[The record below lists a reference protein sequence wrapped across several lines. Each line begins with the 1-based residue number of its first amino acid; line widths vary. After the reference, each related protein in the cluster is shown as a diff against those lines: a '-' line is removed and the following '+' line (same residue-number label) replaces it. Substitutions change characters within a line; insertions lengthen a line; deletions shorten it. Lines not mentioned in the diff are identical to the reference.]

1 MPVVS
6 IIIPTYKHRDYVLQT
21 LGSVFAQ
28 TFTDY
33 EVIVVN
39 DGSPDDTAAVLRPL
53 VEAGKIKYIEQ
64 ANAGQSA
71 ARNRG
76 AAEARGEFLALLDDD
91 DAWLPDKLAWQVKA
105 LREHPSAVMAWGD
118 AENMRT
124 GELLFDNQADGA
136 KWQGDRVIHNCPVRS
151 PGQTLIR
158 RSIFEEI
165 GGFDSSLWGT
175 DDFDLYIRLA
185 KRGEFIYERRVALKY
200 RWHAGNASNQSQK
213 MHENGQKVRR
223 KHLAEVLDRVN
234 RETGSRTANESTIE
248 STIRS
253 TNDPFQRFNDRVLLG
268 WYYQLESEFHLAR
281 RYYRMAFWQRPM
293 HFVRSGALSQAR
305 GAFLPGIV
313 RSYWRRMKRTR
324 VSEPQTGN
332 PDCSPAIVSRQS

>member
-1 MPVVS
+1 
-6 IIIPTYKHRDYVLQT
+6 
-21 LGSVFAQ
+21 
-28 TFTDY
+28 
-33 EVIVVN
+33 VN

-136 KWQGDRVIHNCPVRS
+136 KWQG
-151 PGQTLIR
+151 
-158 RSIFEEI
+158 E
-165 GGFDSSLWGT
+165 
-175 DDFDLYIRLA
+175 
-185 KRGEFIYERRVALKY
+185 RGEFIYERRVALKY